1 MNNTQE
7 KVYDSADVL
16 VVGGGF
22 GGVCAAVAAART
34 GVSVILVERSANLG
48 GQAAEIHTWGLDGFI
63 SITGQQLIRGIPWEI
78 LQKTV
83 AEGGSDPVW
92 SLVDMELLEKKGIAA
107 ALEDLGWI
115 DQIPF
120 SAVRDA
126 FNPFNNNYIN
136 PNAYRYVC
144 HTKRSYAFSVVFRM
158 FRQISFCLLLTN
170 RSILCIMN
178 PYRTTV
184 LSAADAMR
192 RIMKCGTS
200 LDVTDYRRVVK
211 YRNATDISIPLKI
224 LKLNGESSYLM
235 TYTQYGLRII
245 NEGGRITRGKQ
256 GKRMPFR

>member
-63 SITGQQLIRGIPWEI
+63 SITGKQLIRGIPWEI

-92 SLVDMELLEKKGIAA
+92 SLVDMELLEKEGVAA
-107 ALEDLGWI
+107 ALEDLGYI

-126 FNPFNNNYIN
+126 TNPFNNNYIN

-144 HTKRSYAFSVVFRM
+144 HTLLAEAGVKLYLESPVVGTFMEDNIVKGVEIATPYGR
-158 FRQISFCLLLTN
+158 RLLT
-170 RSILCIMN
+170 
-178 PYRTTV
+178 
-184 LSAADAMR
+184 AK
-192 RIMKCGTS
+192 RIVDTS
-200 LDVTDYRRVVK
+200 QNAVVCT
-211 YRNATDISIPLKI
+211 YAGEPFATTDIYGFSHPVCRRGYKQSHRI
-224 LKLNGESSYLM
+224 
-235 TYTQYGLRII
+235 YT
-245 NEGGRITRGKQ
+245 
-256 GKRMPFR
+256 